1 MDLRERMPA
10 RPEQLAG
17 PSQPTGGSLSS
28 VREALFRS
36 LDRIDRLLSDNN
48 EAFVESNRQ
57 DVGQ

>member
-17 PSQPTGGSLSS
+17 PSEPTGGGLSS
-28 VREALFRS
+28 VRQALFHS
-36 LDRIDRLLSDNN
+36 MDRIDRLLSDNS
-48 EAFVESNRQ
+48 EAFVESNIQ